1 MDDERLAKS
10 DECRGVD
17 GPALEPRRVGV
28 VLAAAGRQLEARAP
42 AKSRRSEELEV
53 AHPKATCREG
63 SVEPLVA
70 ERHHRIGSKLV
81 HVDRYLAERL
91 RGIDDRDR
99 TGLAR
104 KLTRVADRQHV
115 ARLAGHERDHD
126 GASASTHAGPH
137 LGEEALPVAVPPDLE
152 QLVTE
157 LGAPPHRVE
166 SAPML
171 LAGCDD

>member
-1 MDDERLAKS
+1 MNNERLAKS

-42 AKSRRSEELEV
+42 AKSRRSVDLGGRRII
-53 AHPKATCREG
+53 KKKSEG

-81 HVDRYLAERL
+81 HVDRYLAETL

-99 TGLAR
+99 
-104 KLTRVADRQHV
+104 
-115 ARLAGHERDHD
+115 
-126 GASASTHAGPH
+126 
-137 LGEEALPVAVPPDLE
+137 
-152 QLVTE
+152 
-157 LGAPPHRVE
+157 
-166 SAPML
+166 
-171 LAGCDD
+171 